1 MADIEIKN
9 LSFSYPLASN
19 AALSDVSLFVKSGRL
34 CLVCGSSGSGKS
46 TLLCLLKSEIA
57 PHGKKAGEIFVR
69 GKIGFVGQDAESNII
84 TDTVYGEL
92 AFGLQSTSLSR
103 AEIALKIA
111 ETASYFNLNKYIKL
125 QNG

>member
-19 AALSDVSLFVKSGRL
+19 AALSDVSLFVESGRL

-57 PHGKKAGEIFVR
+57 PHGKKTGEIFAR

-111 ETASYFNLNKYIKL
+111 ETASYFTP
-125 QNG
+125 